1 VSEVRGWLSAHRG
14 ARADFLQGEPPLLG
28 VS

>member
-1 VSEVRGWLSAHRG
+1 VGELRSWLALHRG
-14 ARADFLQGEPPLLG
+14 ARVDLLQGEPPLLG